1 MKKRGSESEEK
12 IQIRMARNK
21 LELAQRY
28 KYDYCIMNDDVDRAV
43 AEIIEILKERRNK

>member
-1 MKKRGSESEEK
+1 MIKRGSETEDK

-28 KYDYCIMNDDVDRAV
+28 KYDYCIMNDNVDRAV
-43 AEIIEILKERRNK
+43 GEIIDILKERRK